1 MVIFIDPTAVAKCV
15 GSDVVVVDD
24 DVVDDVVDD
33 VGVEDPR
40 LLESTTTVRARS
52 ARTVAM
58 TWRRRRTVLRR
69 ACLAGD
75 IGRSVA
81 VRYECAFGRAMLP
94 GRIHAPK

>member
-1 MVIFIDPTAVAKCV
+1 M
-15 GSDVVVVDD
+15 VVVGD

-33 VGVEDPR
+33 VGVGGPW
-40 LLESTTTVRARS
+40 LVESTTTVRARS
-52 ARTVAM
+52 ARTTAM
-58 TWRRRRTVLRR
+58 TWRRRRTLLCR